1 MLQAGPQEEGDR
13 VKTKPVSCST
23 VEVEGT
29 ALKRKSDQLQH
40 DYEERTSADPPAPR
54 KVSKIGFSMSN
65 QIGKKSNAISIK
77 LGATVSVTQC
87 TLLSLFTS
95 VIGVNVLESF
105 FILFVLQPVTE
116 TQRTCTV
123 SSSKKARAGICV

>member
-29 ALKRKSDQLQH
+29 ALKRKSDQLQY
-40 DYEERTSADPPAPR
+40 DDEERTSADPPAPR

-87 TLLSLFTS
+87 TLLSLFMS

-123 SSSKKARAGICV
+123 SSSKKARTGICV